1 MGLAPTIPAWDE
13 GPVKLEHE
21 QDPEVLRQ
29 AAMILEKENRRLV
42 DENVTL
48 QRRVLALEGKSPEEL
63 QTRLAMLEEQ
73 LAALRTRMFGPS
85 SEKRGSPA
93 AEPRECAPQRGHGP
107 REQPQLPIR
116 DVIHVLDD
124 ADQTCPK
131 CGRQLAEWVGQH
143 EDSEE
148 IDVIERQFV
157 IRKHHRQKY
166 RCACNGHVETAP
178 GPMKLFQGARYS
190 IDFAIEVATA
200 KYLDHAPLERQV
212 RTMAREGLIVDSQ
225 TLWDVIERLARI
237 VKDVPE
243 AIARHVLSSPVIGAD
258 ETRWRL
264 LDGRGRDSGEATN
277 WQAWAVSCPTA
288 IAYRIQDSRSAEAAQ
303 TALGDFA
310 GIAMTDGYS
319 AYQALRKRGGKFR
332 LAHCWA
338 HVRRKFEEVEP
349 FFPAQ
354 CGEILDLIGALY
366 AVEKS
371 CPTGPPSDDLR
382 RKLRNERSREI
393 VSRIQRW
400 ALETRALPES
410 GLGKAI
416 AYMTGL
422 WPGLTV
428 FLDDPRVP
436 VDNNATERGM
446 RGLVIGRKNHYGS
459 KSRRGTE
466 VAALYYTIFETAK
479 LAGVEPKSYLR
490 TAVHALLMGGT
501 VRLPHEVAAATA
513 AQAA

>member
-1 MGLAPTIPAWDE
+1 MGLAPAIPAWDE
-13 GPVKLEHE
+13 GSVKLDRE
-21 QDPEVLRQ
+21 QDREVLRQ

-42 DENVTL
+42 DENVAL

-63 QTRLAMLEEQ
+63 QTQLAALEEQ
-73 LAALRTRMFGPS
+73 LAVLRNRVFGSS
-85 SEKRGSPA
+85 SEKRPGPSQ
-93 AEPRECAPQRGHGP
+93 PRERAVQKGHGP

-116 DVIHVLDD
+116 DVIHVLDE
-124 ADQTCPK
+124 ADLACPK
-131 CGRQLAEWVGQH
+131 CGGQLKEWKGQH
-143 EDSEE
+143 EESEE

-157 IRKHHRQKY
+157 VRKHHRQKY

-178 GPMKLFQGARYS
+178 GPLKLFPGARYS
-190 IDFAIEVATA
+190 IDFAIEVAGD

-212 RTMAREGLIVDSQ
+212 RKMGREGLIIDSQ
-225 TLWDVIERLARI
+225 TLWDVIERLARTL
-237 VKDVPE
+237 KDLPE
-243 AIARHVLSSPVIGAD
+243 AITKHVLSSPVIGAD

-264 LDGRGRDSGEATN
+264 LDGRGRDAGEATN

-288 IAYRIQDSRSAEAAQ
+288 IAYQIHDSRSAEAAK
-303 TALGDFA
+303 AVFGDFA
-310 GIAMTDGYS
+310 GIAMTDGYG
-319 AYQALRKRGGKFR
+319 AYQALRKQGGMFR

-338 HVRRKFEEVEP
+338 HVRRKFEEVES
-349 FFPAQ
+349 FFPTQ
-354 CGEILDLIGALY
+354 CREILDLIGEIY

-371 CPTGPPSDDLR
+371 CPTGPPGDDLR
-382 RKLRNERSREI
+382 RQLRNERSRQI
-393 VSRIQRW
+393 LARIQAW
-400 ALETRALPES
+400 AMATRALPES

-416 AYMTGL
+416 AYMSGL

-446 RGLVIGRKNHYGS
+446 RGLVVGRKNHYGS

-479 LAGVEPKSYLR
+479 LAGIDPKAYLR
-490 TAVHALLMGGT
+490 AVVPALLMGAR

-513 AQAA
+513 APA